1 MKITRVEPLFFGT
14 ESADD
19 WLFVKVS
26 TDEGVVGYGEA
37 SNAARIAV
45 AAVQELGARL
55 VGLDPSRIE
64 QHWQFLYRTYHN
76 VRGGPIATA
85 AISGI
90 EIALWDLKGK
100 TLGVPVYELLGGRCR
115 DRLKAYANGWSRG
128 VDTPQSAAES
138 AVAAVALGY
147 GALKWDPF
155 GAVNNIVEPEHLR
168 QSIAQVRAVREA
180 VGPDV
185 ELLIEAHG
193 KLNVNNAIRA
203 GRMLEELDPY
213 WFEEP
218 VDPEN
223 VDAMVK
229 VAAEINIPIA
239 TGERLYTK
247 FGFRELL
254 ARQAADIIQPDVCHT
269 GGILETK
276 KIAAMAEAHY
286 VPVAPHNPFGPINT
300 AAAMQVDTCTPNFL
314 IQEMIV
320 RHLPTY
326 RNILT
331 EPLELHDGYLEIPT
345 RPGIGF
351 ELNEEFIAR
360 GRQ

>member
-1 MKITRVEPLFFGT
+1 MKITGVEPLLFAT
-14 ESADD
+14 QSADD

-26 TDEGVVGYGEA
+26 TDEGLVGYGEA

-45 AAVQELGARL
+45 AAVEELGCRL

-100 TLGVPVYELLGGRCR
+100 SLGVPVYELLGGRCR
-115 DRLKAYANGWSRG
+115 DRLKSYANGWSRG
-128 VDTPQSAAES
+128 ADEPQVVAES
-138 AVAAVALGY
+138 AVGAVGLGY

-155 GAVNNIVEPEHLR
+155 GRVNNIIEPEQLR
-168 QSIAQVRAVREA
+168 KSIAQVRAVREA
-180 VGPDV
+180 VGPNV

-223 VDAMVK
+223 VEAMAK

-286 VPVAPHNPFGPINT
+286 VPVAPHNPFGPINA

-320 RHLPTY
+320 RHLPVY

-345 RPGIGF
+345 RPGLGF
-351 ELNEEFIAR
+351 GLNEEFVAR
-360 GRQ
+360 GRG

>member
-1 MKITRVEPLFFGT
+1 MKITGVEPLLFAT
-14 ESADD
+14 QSADD

-26 TDEGVVGYGEA
+26 TDEGLVGYGEA

-45 AAVQELGARL
+45 AAVEELGCRL

-100 TLGVPVYELLGGRCR
+100 SLGVPVYELLGGRCR
-115 DRLKAYANGWSRG
+115 DRLKSYANGWSRG
-128 VDTPQSAAES
+128 ADEPQVVAES
-138 AVAAVALGY
+138 AVGAVGLGY

-155 GAVNNIVEPEHLR
+155 GPVNNIIEPEQLR
-168 QSIAQVRAVREA
+168 KSIAQVRAVREA
-180 VGPDV
+180 VGPNV

-223 VDAMVK
+223 VEAMAK

-286 VPVAPHNPFGPINT
+286 VPVASHNPFGPINT

-320 RHLPTY
+320 RHLPVY

-345 RPGIGF
+345 RSGLGF
-351 ELNEEFIAR
+351 GLNEEFVAR
-360 GRQ
+360 GRG

>member
-1 MKITRVEPLFFGT
+1 MKITKVEPLFFGT
-14 ESADD
+14 QSADD

-26 TDEGVVGYGEA
+26 TDEGLVGYGEA
-37 SNAARIAV
+37 SNAARIAA
-45 AAVQELGARL
+45 AAVEELGCRL
-55 VGLDPSRIE
+55 LGLDPSRIE

-100 TLGVPVYELLGGRCR
+100 ALGVPVYELLGGRCR
-115 DRLKAYANGWSRG
+115 DRLKAYGNGWADPSE
-128 VDTPQSAAES
+128 DPQAVAAS
-138 AVAAVALGY
+138 AVAAVELGY
-147 GALKWDPF
+147 DALKWDPF
-155 GAVNNIVEPEHLR
+155 GPVNNVIEPEHLR
-168 QSIAQVRAVREA
+168 KSIAEVRAVREA

-223 VDAMVK
+223 VDAMAK

-300 AAAMQVDTCTPNFL
+300 AAAIQVDTCTPNFL
-314 IQEMIV
+314 VQEMIV
-320 RHLPTY
+320 RHLPVY
-326 RNILT
+326 RNMLT
-331 EPLELHDGYLEIPT
+331 EPLELHDGYLEVPN

-351 ELNEEFIAR
+351 ELNEEFITHNLP
-360 GRQ
+360 

>member
-1 MKITRVEPLFFGT
+1 MKITGVEPLLFAT
-14 ESADD
+14 QSADD

-26 TDEGVVGYGEA
+26 TDEGLVGYGEA

-45 AAVQELGARL
+45 AAVEELGCRL

-90 EIALWDLKGK
+90 EIALWDVKGK
-100 TLGVPVYELLGGRCR
+100 SLGVPVYELLGGRCR
-115 DRLKAYANGWSRG
+115 DRLKSYANGWSHG
-128 VDTPQSAAES
+128 ADEPQVVAES
-138 AVAAVALGY
+138 AVGAVGLGY

-155 GAVNNIVEPEHLR
+155 GPVNNIIEPEQLR
-168 QSIAQVRAVREA
+168 KSIAQVRAVREA
-180 VGPDV
+180 VGPNV

-223 VDAMVK
+223 VEAMAK

-320 RHLPTY
+320 RHLPVY

-345 RPGIGF
+345 RPGLGF
-351 ELNEEFIAR
+351 GLNEEFVAR
-360 GRQ
+360 GRG

>member
-1 MKITRVEPLFFGT
+1 MKITKVEPLFFGT
-14 ESADD
+14 QSADD

-26 TDEGVVGYGEA
+26 TDEGLVGYGEA
-37 SNAARIAV
+37 SNAARIAA
-45 AAVQELGARL
+45 AAVEELGCRL
-55 VGLDPSRIE
+55 IGMDPARIE

-100 TLGVPVYELLGGRCR
+100 SLGVPVYELLGGKIR
-115 DRLKAYANGWSRG
+115 DSLKAYANGWSGRSEEPG
-128 VDTPQSAAES
+128 KIAES
-138 AVAAVALGY
+138 AMAAIGQGY
-147 GALKWDPF
+147 RALKWDPF
-155 GAVNNIVEPEHLR
+155 GPVNNIIEPEQLR
-168 QSIAQVRAVREA
+168 NSIAQVRAVREA

-213 WFEEP
+213 WLEEP

-223 VDAMVK
+223 VDAMAK

-300 AAAMQVDTCTPNFL
+300 AAAIQVDTCTPNFL
-314 IQEMIV
+314 IQEMIL
-320 RHLPTY
+320 RHLPVY
-326 RNILT
+326 RNVLR
-331 EPLELHDGYLEIPT
+331 EPLELSEGYLEIPT

-351 ELNEEFIAR
+351 ELNEEFVR
-360 GRQ
+360 RESR

>member
-1 MKITRVEPLFFGT
+1 MKITNVEPLFFGT
-14 ESADD
+14 QSADN
-19 WLFVKVS
+19 WLFVKIS
-26 TDEGVVGYGEA
+26 TDEGLVGYGEA
-37 SNAARIAV
+37 SNAARIAA
-45 AAVQELGARL
+45 AAVEELGCRL
-55 VGLDPSRIE
+55 LGMDPSRIE
-64 QHWQFLYRTYHN
+64 QHWQFLYRAYHN

-100 TLGVPVYELLGGRCR
+100 ALGVPVYELLGGRCR
-115 DRLKAYANGWSRG
+115 DRLKAYANGWSR
-128 VDTPQSAAES
+128 QAQNASALAESAAE
-138 AVAAVALGY
+138 AVTQGY
-147 GALKWDPF
+147 TALKWDPF
-155 GAVNNIVEPEHLR
+155 GRVNNLIEPEQLR
-168 QSIAQVRAVREA
+168 KSIAQVRAVREA
-180 VGPDV
+180 VGRDV

-213 WFEEP
+213 WLEEP

-223 VDAMVK
+223 VDAMAK

-300 AAAMQVDTCTPNFL
+300 AAAIQVDTCTPNFL

-320 RHLPTY
+320 RHLPVY
-326 RNILT
+326 RNVLT

-351 ELNEEFIAR
+351 ELNEDFVTRAR
-360 GRQ
+360 S

>member
-1 MKITRVEPLFFGT
+1 MKITRVEPLLYGT
-14 ESADD
+14 QSADD
-19 WLFVKVS
+19 WLFVKIS
-26 TDEGVVGYGEA
+26 TDEGLVGYGEA
-37 SNAARIAV
+37 SNAARIA
-45 AAVQELGARL
+45 AAAIEELGRRL
-55 VGLDPSRIE
+55 IGLDPGRIE

-100 TLGVPVYELLGGRCR
+100 ALGVPVYELLGGRFR
-115 DRLKAYANGWSRG
+115 DRLKAYANGWSRQAG
-128 VDTPQSAAES
+128 DPSAVAES
-138 AVAAVALGY
+138 ASEAVSQGY
-147 GALKWDPF
+147 AALKWDPF
-155 GAVNNIVEPEHLR
+155 GPVNNLIEPEQLR
-168 QSIAQVRAVREA
+168 KSIAQVRAVRQA

-213 WFEEP
+213 WLEEP

-223 VDAMVK
+223 VDAMAK

-254 ARQAADIIQPDVCHT
+254 TRQAADIIQPDVCHT
-269 GGILETK
+269 GGILETT
-276 KIAAMAEAHY
+276 KIAALAEAYY

-300 AAAMQVDTCTPNFL
+300 AAAIQVDTCTPNFL
-314 IQEMIV
+314 IQEMII
-320 RHLPTY
+320 RHLPVY
-326 RNILT
+326 RNMLT

-351 ELNEEFIAR
+351 ELNEDFVAR
-360 GRQ
+360 ARS

>member
-1 MKITRVEPLFFGT
+1 M
-14 ESADD
+14 
-19 WLFVKVS
+19 
-26 TDEGVVGYGEA
+26 
-37 SNAARIAV
+37 
-45 AAVQELGARL
+45 
-55 VGLDPSRIE
+55 
-64 QHWQFLYRTYHN
+64 
-76 VRGGPIATA
+76 
-85 AISGI
+85 
-90 EIALWDLKGK
+90 
-100 TLGVPVYELLGGRCR
+100 
-115 DRLKAYANGWSRG
+115 
-128 VDTPQSAAES
+128 
-138 AVAAVALGY
+138 
-147 GALKWDPF
+147 
-155 GAVNNIVEPEHLR
+155 NNIVEPEHLR

-223 VDAMVK
+223 VDAMAK

>member
-1 MKITRVEPLFFGT
+1 MKITGVEPLLFAT
-14 ESADD
+14 QSADD

-26 TDEGVVGYGEA
+26 TDEGLVGYGEA

-45 AAVQELGARL
+45 AAVEELGCRL

-100 TLGVPVYELLGGRCR
+100 SLGVPVYELLGGRCR
-115 DRLKAYANGWSRG
+115 DRLKSYANGWSRG
-128 VDTPQSAAES
+128 ADEPQVVAES
-138 AVAAVALGY
+138 AVGAVGLGY

-155 GAVNNIVEPEHLR
+155 GRVNNIIEPEQLR
-168 QSIAQVRAVREA
+168 KSIAQVRAVREA
-180 VGPDV
+180 VGPNV

-223 VDAMVK
+223 VEAMAK

-320 RHLPTY
+320 RHLPVY

-345 RPGIGF
+345 RPGLGF
-351 ELNEEFIAR
+351 GLNEEFVAR
-360 GRQ
+360 GRG